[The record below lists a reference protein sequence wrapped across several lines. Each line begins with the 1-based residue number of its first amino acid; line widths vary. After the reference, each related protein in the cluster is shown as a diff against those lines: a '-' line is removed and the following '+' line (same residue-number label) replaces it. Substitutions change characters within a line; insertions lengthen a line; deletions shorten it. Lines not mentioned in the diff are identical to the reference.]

1 MAYKET
7 LSESDRKSPFSI
19 DAERSVLGGLIL
31 DNDCWDEVYSRISA
45 SDFYLATHKLIF
57 SEMEQLQRDHKPID
71 WLTLS
76 EELQKKKTLDQ
87 VGGQAYI
94 AELAHTTPTTAN
106 IESYSDI
113 VRELS
118 IQRKLLSAA
127 TNIANQVYH
136 PEDTSTEEIL
146 NNAER
151 EILAISNE
159 NQNKNEGPQ
168 FINPLIKQSLN
179 QLEALSERDGALSGI
194 STGFDGLNEKTSGL
208 QDSDLII
215 VAARPSMGKTTFAM
229 NLVENALLNKNG
241 ATPCL
246 VFSLEMPANS
256 IINRMFSSVGGINQK
271 RFKDGELTEE
281 DFDNYAH
288 ATTKL
293 IDKPLYIDDTS
304 GLTPYEMAAR
314 ARRIHREII
323 KEYEEREFKKAQDN
337 KEGYVPWS
345 RKGLGLIMVDYLQLM
360 RVPGMENNR
369 TLEISEIS
377 RSLKSIAK
385 ELECPVIA
393 LAQLNRTLE
402 NRPNKQPVNS
412 DLRESGAIE
421 QDADLIMFIYRD
433 SVYEEEAPPR
443 KAKVIIGK
451 HRNGP
456 IGSVPIAFEGH
467 YSRFV
472 NPGKEELIDW
482 GISENE

>member
-76 EELQKKKTLDQ
+76 EELQKKRTLDQ

-127 TNIANQVYH
+127 TNIADQVYH
-136 PEDTSTEEIL
+136 PEDTSTEEML

-159 NQNKNEGPQ
+159 NQNNDGGPQ
-168 FINPLIKQSLN
+168 FINPLLTKSVDQLN
-179 QLEALSERDGALSGI
+179 ELINRDGDLSGI
-194 STGFDGLNEKTSGL
+194 STGFDGLNEKTNGL

-229 NLVENALLNKNG
+229 NLVENALLHDSG
-241 ATPCL
+241 AIPCL
-246 VFSLEMPANS
+246 VFSLEMPAES
-256 IINRMFSSVGGINQK
+256 IIARMLASVGAINQS
-271 RFKDGELTEE
+271 RFRDGKLDEE
-281 DFDNYAH
+281 DWTKYSSAI
-288 ATTKL
+288 TKL
-293 IDKPLYIDDTS
+293 KDKPLYIDDTS
-304 GLTPYEMAAR
+304 DLTPYEMAAR
-314 ARRIHREII
+314 ARRVNRDII
-323 KEYEEREFKKAQDN
+323 KQQDKTEDLEHGN
-337 KEGYVPWS
+337 PQTK
-345 RKGLGLIMVDYLQLM
+345 KGLGLIMVDYLQLM

-377 RSLKSIAK
+377 RSLKSMAK
-385 ELECPVIA
+385 EFQCPVIA
-393 LAQLNRTLE
+393 LAQLNRSLE
-402 NRPNKQPVNS
+402 SRQNKQPVNS
-412 DLRESGAIE
+412 DLRESGGIE

-433 SVYEEEAPPR
+433 VVYEEDAPPR

-482 GISENE
+482 GISEDE